1 MVDSTLY
8 PFREAEALPSIPD
21 LPDLLLTPDGKRVET
36 AGQWL
41 SLREYYKAMAAFYM
55 FGNVP
60 PAPTR
65 VDVLTVSTETS
76 RDGSRTYMLLDII
89 VRDIGGSGQDFSF
102 RARRILP
109 SRPAGGRVI
118 VKNSGNPLEPCPIED
133 RLVSEGIEL
142 ITFDRTGLAP
152 DGPGIDTGIFP
163 YFPALGMK
171 VLGAWAWG
179 HMAVN
184 TWLHTR
190 NPAAA
195 PPRICIMG
203 HSRGGKATTCAG
215 IMDERI
221 DVVTSSGSGCGGA
234 GCYRYAAEMNPKVE
248 TVGNITR
255 AFPYWFADRLATFAE
270 REDRLPFD
278 LHTLKALIA
287 PRALITTEGNQDYWS
302 NPVGTGI
309 TSRAAQPVFDL
320 LGASERNAVYYRD
333 GGHAQNEKDWT
344 AIVEFFIKV
353 TS

>member
-1 MVDSTLY
+1 MIDSQTY
-8 PFREAEALPSIPD
+8 QFKEADALPSVPD
-21 LPDLLLTPDGKRVET
+21 LPDLLLTQDGNRVET
-36 AGQWL
+36 ADQWMA
-41 SLREYYKAMAAFYM
+41 LRGRYKAMAAFYM
-55 FGNVP
+55 FGDVP
-60 PAPTR
+60 PAPMR
-65 VDVLTVSTETS
+65 VDALTVSAETA
-76 RDGSRTYMLLDII
+76 RDGSRTYTMLDIV
-89 VRDIGGSGQDFSF
+89 VRDIGGSGKDFSF

-109 SRPAGGRVI
+109 ARTIGGRVI

-133 RLVSEGIEL
+133 RLVAEGIEL

-152 DGPGIDTGIFP
+152 DGPATDAGIFP
-163 YFPALGMK
+163 YFPDLGIK

-184 TWLHTR
+184 TWLYTR

-195 PPRICIMG
+195 PPRICVMG

-215 IMDERI
+215 IADERI

-278 LHTLKALIA
+278 LHTLKALVA

-302 NPVGTGI
+302 NPIGTGV

-320 LGASERNAVYYRD
+320 LGVPGRNAVFYRD
-333 GGHAQNEKDWT
+333 GGHAQNENDWT
-344 AIVEFFIKV
+344 AIVDFFIQV
-353 TS
+353 TQ